1 MQSITFPAA
10 RTIRTRARIQ
20 EKKSLIADK
29 AVMSVADVVVKH
41 LANLTTLRC

>member
-1 MQSITFPAA
+1 MGTSA
-10 RTIRTRARIQ
+10 IRTGKRIH

-41 LANLTTLRC
+41 PANLMTLR